1 MMMILHLPELN
12 GFERLLM
19 ILLQIHIC
27 RRDHEASCRAAGL
40 EVCGAALSWRFLK
53 VVELVNL
60 NLPLLESLFILVRT
74 VDEAVDFFLGGFLK
88 YPLGVDI
95 FASKLRRHKRVNHAL
110 LLEEFEVMARRLQ
123 FQGQLLRLLEENV
136 LNFYR
141 LSEYVVLQFQLLGE
155 ESIELLSILA
165 QLFDLDFV
173 IGHGTLELIL
183 RPRLINRS
191 LIPLSAQLPLLVF
204 EPLLHRPLVLR
215 QNLLESVQIGR
226 L

>member
-1 MMMILHLPELN
+1 
-12 GFERLLM
+12 
-19 ILLQIHIC
+19 
-27 RRDHEASCRAAGL
+27 
-40 EVCGAALSWRFLK
+40 
-53 VVELVNL
+53 
-60 NLPLLESLFILVRT
+60 
-74 VDEAVDFFLGGFLK
+74 
-88 YPLGVDI
+88 
-95 FASKLRRHKRVNHAL
+95 
-110 LLEEFEVMARRLQ
+110 MARRLQ